1 MMKLILSTVLAAL
14 TGSIA
19 GAQTIT
25 KTGSYFP
32 VIGGQYNLAVN
43 TATSLTV
50 PAGANQIE
58 ICVEI
63 QAIRYR
69 DDGTAPTSS
78 VGIPVPVGTC
88 FPYAG
93 NLSAIQFIAQTAGA
107 TIDVAYYK

>member
-1 MMKLILSTVLAAL
+1 MMKIALSIALAAL
-14 TGSIA
+14 TVSIA

-32 VIGGQYNLAVN
+32 VAGGQYGLAVN

-50 PAGANQIE
+50 PPGATEIE
-58 ICVEI
+58 ICVET

-78 VGIPVPVGTC
+78 VGIPIPVGTC